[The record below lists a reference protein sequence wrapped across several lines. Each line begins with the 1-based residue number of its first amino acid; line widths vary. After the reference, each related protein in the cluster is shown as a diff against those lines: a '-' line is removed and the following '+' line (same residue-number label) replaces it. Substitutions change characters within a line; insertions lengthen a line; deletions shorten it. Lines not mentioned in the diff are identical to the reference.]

1 MKELINRGIFG
12 IIFLL
17 FVFTPYYL
25 DLVNQTNLFN
35 LVLFT
40 FSVFGTYEIFKM
52 GEQTPYKSN
61 LLFPGLLLNLAIF
74 LPVLVET
81 INGIYPNIPS
91 LGIWKWI
98 YSNNVVSVLWFVW
111 VLLIVL
117 FTWLIFRKEHVKGL
131 FKFPLVLSTVYVILP
146 LFLLAAS
153 MTQHDVFVKQLL
165 LVVLLPIYLNDTL
178 AYVSGRLFG
187 KHKMFPTVSP
197 KKTWEGF
204 LGGLLGAAIVMLIL
218 LSIRANDHTTFDQY
232 IALALISIA
241 ASVLSTLGDLFES
254 KLKRSAEVKDSGN
267 ILPGHGG
274 VLDRIDAMLFTAPTL
289 YVLITYIL

>member
-40 FSVFGTYEIFKM
+40 FSAFGTYEIFKM
-52 GEQTPYKSN
+52 AENTPYKSN
-61 LLFPGLLLNLAIF
+61 LLLPGLLLNFAIF
-74 LPVLVET
+74 MPVLVET
-81 INGIYPNIPS
+81 LNGLYPNIPS

-98 YSNNVVSVLWFVW
+98 YTNNVVAVLWIIWIILV
-111 VLLIVL
+111 VL
-117 FTWLIFRKEHVKGL
+117 FTTLIFATKHIQNL
-131 FKFPLVLSTVYVILP
+131 FKYPVLLSLIYVILP
-146 LFLLAAS
+146 LFLLAS
-153 MTQHDVFVKQLL
+153 GMTQHDSIIKQLL

-204 LGGLLGAAIVMLIL
+204 LGGLIGAALVMIGL
-218 LSIRANDHTTFDQY
+218 LALNANASTGSEQF
-232 IALALISIA
+232 IALALISA
-241 ASVLSTLGDLFES
+241 SASVLSTLGDLFES

>member
-1 MKELINRGIFG
+1 MKELINRIIFG
-12 IIFLL
+12 IVFLL

-40 FSVFGTYEIFKM
+40 FSAFGTYEIFKM
-52 GEQTPYKSN
+52 GQNTPYKSN
-61 LLFPGLLLNLAIF
+61 LLLPGLLTNVAVF
-74 LPVLVET
+74 LPVIVET
-81 INGIYPNIPS
+81 LNGLYPNISS

-98 YSNNVVSVLWFVW
+98 YTNNVVPILWVLWGGF
-111 VLLIVL
+111 IIL
-117 FTWLIFRKEHVKGL
+117 FTVLIFSKKNVQLL
-131 FKFPLVLSTVYVILP
+131 FKYPLLLSIIYVILP
-146 LFLLAAS
+146 LFLLASS
-153 MTQHDVFVKQLL
+153 MTQHDSVIKQLL

-178 AYVSGRLFG
+178 AYVFGRLFG

-204 LGGLLGAAIVMLIL
+204 IGGAIGTALVMTALLAL
-218 LSIRANDHTTFDQY
+218 RASAYTDYQEY
-232 IALALISIA
+232 IAIALISISTSILA
-241 ASVLSTLGDLFES
+241 TLGDLFES

-289 YVLITYIL
+289 YVLITTIL

>member
-1 MKELINRGIFG
+1 MKELINRIIFG
-12 IIFLL
+12 IVFLL

-40 FSVFGTYEIFKM
+40 FSAFGTYEIFKM
-52 GEQTPYKSN
+52 GQNTPYKSN
-61 LLFPGLLLNLAIF
+61 LLLPGLLTNVAVF
-74 LPVLVET
+74 LPVIVET
-81 INGIYPNIPS
+81 LNDLYPNISS

-98 YSNNVVSVLWFVW
+98 YTNNVVPILWVLWGGF
-111 VLLIVL
+111 IIL
-117 FTWLIFRKEHVKGL
+117 FTGLIFSKKNVQLL
-131 FKFPLVLSTVYVILP
+131 FKYPLLLSIIYVILP
-146 LFLLAAS
+146 LFLLAS
-153 MTQHDVFVKQLL
+153 CMTQHDSVIKQLL

-178 AYVSGRLFG
+178 AYVFGRLFG

-204 LGGLLGAAIVMLIL
+204 IGGAIGTALVMTALLAL
-218 LSIRANDHTTFDQY
+218 RASAYTDYQEY
-232 IALALISIA
+232 IAIALISISTSILA
-241 ASVLSTLGDLFES
+241 TLGDLFES

-289 YVLITYIL
+289 YVLITTIL